1 MKESRKNSDMKNINT
16 KIILFDLIFN
26 IVCMIFAL
34 YRWKMLLTI
43 GLAASRAADDGEAI
57 ALTVGAMVVLIV
69 LLVIDIVEMIQ
80 RKQEVSFLTSGYL
93 WTSIMLKGLAI
104 FFIVLSHLFLE

>member
-1 MKESRKNSDMKNINT
+1 MRMKESNMKDINIR
-16 KIILFDLIFN
+16 IILFDIFFN
-26 IVCMIFAL
+26 TVCMIFAI

-69 LLVIDIVEMIQ
+69 FLVIDIVAMIQ
-80 RKQEVSFLTSGYL
+80 RKKEVSFLTSGYL

-104 FFIVLSHLFLE
+104 FFIVLSYLFL

>member
-1 MKESRKNSDMKNINT
+1 MRMKESNMKDINIR
-16 KIILFDLIFN
+16 IILFDIFFN
-26 IVCMIFAL
+26 TVCMIFAI

-57 ALTVGAMVVLIV
+57 ALTVGAMVVLV
-69 LLVIDIVEMIQ
+69 VFLVIDIVAMIQ
-80 RKQEVSFLTSGYL
+80 RKKEVSFLTSGYL

-104 FFIVLSHLFLE
+104 FFIVLSYLFL

>member
-1 MKESRKNSDMKNINT
+1 MRMKESNMKDINIR
-16 KIILFDLIFN
+16 IILFDIFFN
-26 IVCMIFAL
+26 TVCMIFAI

-57 ALTVGAMVVLIV
+57 ALTVGAMVVLV
-69 LLVIDIVEMIQ
+69 VFLVIDIVAMIQ
-80 RKQEVSFLTSGYL
+80 RKKEVSFLTSCYL

-104 FFIVLSHLFLE
+104 FFVVLSYLFL

>member
-1 MKESRKNSDMKNINT
+1 MRMKESNMKDINIR
-16 KIILFDLIFN
+16 IILFDVIFN
-26 IVCMIFAL
+26 IVCMIFAI

-57 ALTVGAMVVLIV
+57 ALTVGAMVVLV
-69 LLVIDIVEMIQ
+69 VFLVIDIVAMIQ
-80 RKQEVSFLTSGYL
+80 RKKEVSFLTSGYL

-104 FFIVLSHLFLE
+104 FFFVLSYLFL

>member
-1 MKESRKNSDMKNINT
+1 MRMKESNMKDINIR
-16 KIILFDLIFN
+16 IILFDIFFN
-26 IVCMIFAL
+26 TVCMIFAI

-57 ALTVGAMVVLIV
+57 ALTVGAMVVLV
-69 LLVIDIVEMIQ
+69 VFLVIDIVAMIQ
-80 RKQEVSFLTSGYL
+80 RKKEVSFLTSGYL

-104 FFIVLSHLFLE
+104 FFVVLSYLFL

>member
-1 MKESRKNSDMKNINT
+1 MRMKESNMKDINIR
-16 KIILFDLIFN
+16 IILFDIFFN
-26 IVCMIFAL
+26 TVCMIFAI

-57 ALTVGAMVVLIV
+57 ALTVGAMVVLV
-69 LLVIDIVEMIQ
+69 VFLVIDIVAMIQ
-80 RKQEVSFLTSGYL
+80 RKKEVSFLISGYL

-104 FFIVLSHLFLE
+104 FFIVLSYLFL

>member
-1 MKESRKNSDMKNINT
+1 MRMKESNMKDINIR
-16 KIILFDLIFN
+16 IILFDIFFN
-26 IVCMIFAL
+26 TVCMIFAI

-57 ALTVGAMVVLIV
+57 ALTVGAMVVLV
-69 LLVIDIVEMIQ
+69 VFLVIYIVAMIQ
-80 RKQEVSFLTSGYL
+80 RKKEVSFLTSGYL

-104 FFIVLSHLFLE
+104 FFIVLSYLFL

>member
-1 MKESRKNSDMKNINT
+1 MRMQESNMKDINIR
-16 KIILFDLIFN
+16 IILFDIFFN
-26 IVCMIFAL
+26 TVCMIFAI

-57 ALTVGAMVVLIV
+57 ALTVGAMVVLV
-69 LLVIDIVEMIQ
+69 VFLVIDIVAMIQ
-80 RKQEVSFLTSGYL
+80 RKKEVSFLTSGYL

-104 FFIVLSHLFLE
+104 FFIVLSYLFL

>member
-1 MKESRKNSDMKNINT
+1 MRMKESTMKDINIR
-16 KIILFDLIFN
+16 IILFDIFFN
-26 IVCMIFAL
+26 TVCMIFAI

-57 ALTVGAMVVLIV
+57 ALTVGAMVVLV
-69 LLVIDIVEMIQ
+69 VFLVIDIVAMIQ
-80 RKQEVSFLTSGYL
+80 RKKEVSFLTSGYL

-104 FFIVLSHLFLE
+104 FFIVLSYLFL

>member
-1 MKESRKNSDMKNINT
+1 MRLKESNMKDINIR
-16 KIILFDLIFN
+16 IILFDIFFN
-26 IVCMIFAL
+26 TVCMIFAI

-57 ALTVGAMVVLIV
+57 ALTVGAMVVLV
-69 LLVIDIVEMIQ
+69 VFLVIDIVAMIQ
-80 RKQEVSFLTSGYL
+80 RKKEVSFLTSGYL

-104 FFIVLSHLFLE
+104 FFVVLSYLFL

>member
-1 MKESRKNSDMKNINT
+1 MRMKESNMKDINIR
-16 KIILFDLIFN
+16 IILFDIFFN
-26 IVCMIFAL
+26 TVCMIFAI

-57 ALTVGAMVVLIV
+57 ALTVGAMVVLV
-69 LLVIDIVEMIQ
+69 VFLVIDIVAMIQ
-80 RKQEVSFLTSGYL
+80 RKKVVSFLTSGYL

-104 FFIVLSHLFLE
+104 FFIVLSYLFL

>member
-1 MKESRKNSDMKNINT
+1 MSLRISF
-16 KIILFDLIFN
+16 ILFDIFFN
-26 IVCMIFAL
+26 TVCMIFAI

-57 ALTVGAMVVLIV
+57 ALTVGAMVVLV
-69 LLVIDIVEMIQ
+69 VFLVIDIVAMIQ
-80 RKQEVSFLTSGYL
+80 RKKEVSFLTSGYL

-104 FFIVLSHLFLE
+104 FFIVLSYLFL

>member
-1 MKESRKNSDMKNINT
+1 MRMKESNMKDINIR
-16 KIILFDLIFN
+16 IILFDIFFN
-26 IVCMIFAL
+26 TVCMIFAI

-57 ALTVGAMVVLIV
+57 ALTVGAMVVLV
-69 LLVIDIVEMIQ
+69 VFLVIDIVAMIQ
-80 RKQEVSFLTSGYL
+80 RKKEVSFLTSGYL

-104 FFIVLSHLFLE
+104 FFIVLSYLFV

>member
-1 MKESRKNSDMKNINT
+1 MGMKESNMKDINIR
-16 KIILFDLIFN
+16 IILFDIFFN
-26 IVCMIFAL
+26 TVCMIFAI

-57 ALTVGAMVVLIV
+57 ALTVGAMVVLV
-69 LLVIDIVEMIQ
+69 VFLVIDIVAMIQ
-80 RKQEVSFLTSGYL
+80 RKKEVSFLTSGYL

-104 FFIVLSHLFLE
+104 FFIVLSYLFL

>member
-1 MKESRKNSDMKNINT
+1 MRMKESNMKDINIR
-16 KIILFDLIFN
+16 IILFDIFFN
-26 IVCMIFAL
+26 IVCMIFAI

-57 ALTVGAMVVLIV
+57 ALTVGAMVVLV
-69 LLVIDIVEMIQ
+69 VFLVIDIVAMIQ
-80 RKQEVSFLTSGYL
+80 RKKEVSFLTSGYL

-104 FFIVLSHLFLE
+104 FFIVLSYLFL